1 MSDAN
6 IKARLDQLISLF
18 ITQLEVKLADLCA
31 ALKVSIRTLKRYLEI
46 LEDMGYE
53 FIYDKTRKTYS
64 LKPSE

>member
-6 IKARLDQLISLF
+6 IKARLDQLINLF
-18 ITQLEVKLADLCA
+18 TTQFEVKLADLCA

-53 FIYDKTRKTYS
+53 FIYDKARKTYS
-64 LKPSE
+64 LKLDE